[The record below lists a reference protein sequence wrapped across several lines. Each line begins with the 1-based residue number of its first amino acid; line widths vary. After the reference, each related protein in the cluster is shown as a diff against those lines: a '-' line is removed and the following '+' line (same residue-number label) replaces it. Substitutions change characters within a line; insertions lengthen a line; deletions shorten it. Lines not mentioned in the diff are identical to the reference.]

1 MGSPGAASCPCSQK
15 EQTVGEG
22 NRIWTSIFQWINQ
35 TENLSHPFAVQVLQ
49 ALRPL
54 GPPGADESRLP
65 ALALNRPRQGR
76 LLLKY
81 ICPASTPCHQ
91 TPDPCRHSASPQSSW
106 KSHRTKKI
114 HPELDQE
121 LPGPNCVFSRSL
133 EKIQQKQISRNTLFL
148 CSLLDSATSH
158 SRRDTR

>member
-1 MGSPGAASCPCSQK
+1 MESKGDLGCPTGQKQEATCQPEHLMHCGQPWCSLLPCSQK

-91 TPDPCRHSASPQSSW
+91 TPDPCRYSASPQSSW
-106 KSHRTKKI
+106 KSHRTKKK
-114 HPELDQE
+114 
-121 LPGPNCVFSRSL
+121 S
-133 EKIQQKQISRNTLFL
+133 IQS
-148 CSLLDSATSH
+148 
-158 SRRDTR
+158 